1 MNKIILSILAILCS
15 CSLTFAHASCEEA
28 ASCNECV
35 SSGSDC
41 FWWNVVNLIE
51 GTQFQYCQTGC
62 GMDGCGASVCAEDID
77 SCTDCLGGPSTAASG
92 QYFWSP
98 YLGDSGE
105 CVEDCGD
112 SSVPADAPC
121 YKGKSSSDPS
131 GSDPEDVC
139 PAECST
145 FDGKCKKCLENG
157 CNWSGDAQ
165 ACGDSCQDLPADA
178 DCWGPGG
185 GTPNHRTCS
194 NSESKKCSSFGGNC
208 KKCIRKGCNWSGE
221 AQACGDSCIDLP
233 ADADCWGPGGGEPD
247 SQTCRKET
255 ECSSFEGKC
264 KKCLRNGCNWSREA
278 QACGDSCM
286 DLPADADCWG
296 PEGATP
302 DRQTCRHSG
311 DAWE

>member
-145 FDGKCKKCLENG
+145 FDGKCNKCLENG

-165 ACGDSCQDLPADA
+165 ACGDSCQ
-178 DCWGPGG
+178 
-185 GTPNHRTCS
+185 
-194 NSESKKCSSFGGNC
+194 
-208 KKCIRKGCNWSGE
+208 
-221 AQACGDSCIDLP
+221 DLP